1 MARHLHLHRST
12 HYIWRLF
19 LLTSLRKFPKPFD
32 WDAIDLIIDAL
43 LVAVATSSKLSFE
56 KKKQRKKP
64 IAVDTVNKWPEIQI
78 IYVAKIKKEKKSQQN
93 ILQIK

>member
-56 KKKQRKKP
+56 NSEKKP

-78 IYVAKIKKEKKSQQN
+78 IYVAKIKREKKSQQN